1 MTTRPVRYRA
11 YLLRLWDA
19 NNHDPPA
26 WRAAL
31 EDTHSGERWGFAD
44 LERLVAFLT
53 AEIGDGRPDEDGVP
67 PAAAGD

>member
-19 NNHDPPA
+19 NNHGPPA

-31 EDTHSGERWGFAD
+31 EDTHTGERWGFAD
-44 LERLVAFLT
+44 LERLVAFLA
-53 AEIGDGRPDEDGVP
+53 AEIGDGRPEEDGAR
-67 PAAAGD
+67 AAADD